1 MGEQLVETDN
11 LSKTYGA
18 IAAVDRVSLSV
29 WRGEV
34 YGFLGPNGA
43 GKTTTLRMLAGLVTP
58 TGGSASVLG
67 DRPGSPPAQA
77 GTGGLI
83 EADVAPNIRRVTPQ
97 ADVARNLLSADTGA
111 PATQRARSAC
121 PVSRRTISRPTT

>member
-18 IAAVDRVSLSV
+18 ITAVDRVSLSV

-43 GKTTTLRMLAGLVTP
+43 GKTTTLRMLAGLVRPATPASP
-58 TGGSASVLG
+58 TGRSRARWRRSTW
-67 DRPGSPPAQA
+67 PA
-77 GTGGLI
+77 
-83 EADVAPNIRRVTPQ
+83 
-97 ADVARNLLSADTGA
+97 GA
-111 PATQRARSAC
+111 ATATPATPWA
-121 PVSRRTISRPTT
+121 